1 MSNPAIRTMSRGVP
15 HGSIGAACSRNSRA
29 MILPTGATN
38 CSTTAMPWCERA
50 SPVHSSPPVWC
61 RALGIGHQGASNPFN
76 LADDVPEPFRPFVDL
91 MAWKMGAN
99 EKDGNLSIEDRRAMA
114 GALLVD
120 ARSGEDSVTLLVAA
134 ETAAQSLVRAFEE
147 RESRATPPA
156 AACTPAPEL
165 EPVA

>member
-1 MSNPAIRTMSRGVP
+1 MRAGVARALV
-15 HGSIGAACSRNSRA
+15 AAG
-29 MILPTGATN
+29 LVP
-38 CSTTAMPWCERA
+38 
-50 SPVHSSPPVWC
+50 
-61 RALGIGHQGASNPFN
+61 ALGIGHQGESNPFN
-76 LADDVPEPFRPFVDL
+76 LADDVLEPFRPFVDL

>member
-1 MSNPAIRTMSRGVP
+1 
-15 HGSIGAACSRNSRA
+15 
-29 MILPTGATN
+29 
-38 CSTTAMPWCERA
+38 
-50 SPVHSSPPVWC
+50 
-61 RALGIGHQGASNPFN
+61 
-76 LADDVPEPFRPFVDL
+76 
-91 MAWKMGAN
+91 
-99 EKDGNLSIEDRRAMA
+99 MA

-120 ARSGEDSVTLLVAA
+120 ARCGEDSVTLLVVA

>member
-1 MSNPAIRTMSRGVP
+1 MSNPAIRTISRRVP

-29 MILPTGATN
+29 MILRPAQQTAQLRLCRGASGRRPCTRRRR
-38 CSTTAMPWCERA
+38 SGP
-50 SPVHSSPPVWC
+50 
-61 RALGIGHQGASNPFN
+61 ALGIGHKGASTFN
-76 LADDVPEPFRPFVDL
+76 LADADDVLEPFRPFVDL